1 MPRLEPLGPTWP
13 PRVHCWKWPRPR
25 PQEWWYDIGQSVR
38 WSDALRSGTFG
49 DDFWMIVDD
58 GMMVFHL
65 GEDLNLQLLKGG
77 WIFRILGKTFKKL
90 GEKHEFGKN
99 MNSTHEN
106 HESSS
111 VNIFARPMIGCS
123 LWLEISVFG
132 HAKQSHQC
140 FAKSD
145 WLNQSA
151 YKTKQKTHHHVGK
164 KLFLSQ
170 PLITSTSLT
179 FILVHFKTHKNM
191 CIQ

>member
-13 PRVHCWKWPRPR
+13 PMVHCWKWPRPW

-49 DDFWMIVDD
+49 DGWDDFWMM
-58 GMMVFHL
+58 GWWGPSF
-65 GEDLNLQLLKGG
+65 GGRTWTCKLNLGMNFSE
-77 WIFRILGKTFKKL
+77 ICGKHIKTWGKDMNL
-90 GEKHEFGKN
+90 GKN

-123 LWLEISVFG
+123 LWLEIIVFG

-145 WLNQSA
+145 WLNLSA
-151 YKTKQKTHHHVGK
+151 YKTKQKTPSPMLGRSCFCHNPWSPPHHQ
-164 KLFLSQ
+164 LS
-170 PLITSTSLT
+170 S
-179 FILVHFKTHKNM
+179 
-191 CIQ
+191 